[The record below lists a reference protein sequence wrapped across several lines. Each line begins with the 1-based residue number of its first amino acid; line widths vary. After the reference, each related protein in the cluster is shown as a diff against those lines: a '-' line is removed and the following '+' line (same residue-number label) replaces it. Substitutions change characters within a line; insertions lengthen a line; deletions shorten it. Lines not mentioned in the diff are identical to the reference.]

1 MPRAGVIG
9 RPIGH
14 SLSPAIFRAAFG
26 ALGLDGWAYEAFEVG
41 EDQAAAFAGRVR
53 DDLVGLSVTMPDKA
67 AVIPALDE
75 LAPVAADLGAVNC
88 IARHP
93 EDAARLVG
101 HNTDGPGLVD
111 ALRLDEGLD
120 LHGRRAVLL
129 GAGGAGRAVARALGE
144 AGVELAV
151 VNRSADRAEVAARL
165 AGARGRV
172 GTLDDVAGAELI
184 VNATSVGMGDD
195 HRLPLERDLLHGG
208 QVVVDLVYHPLET
221 PLLAAAA
228 AAGAHPVGGVGMLVH
243 QAAHQL
249 RLWTGAEPPVDAMR
263 AGALAALAERA
274 G

>member
-9 RPIGH
+9 SPIRH
-14 SLSPAIFRAAFG
+14 SLSPAIFRAAFD
-26 ALGLDGWAYEAFEVG
+26 ALGLDDWSYDAFEVA
-41 EDQAAAFAGRVR
+41 EPAAAAFAGRVR

-75 LAPVAADLGAVNC
+75 LSPIAADLGAVNC
-88 IARHP
+88 VARHP
-93 EDAARLVG
+93 TRGAWLVG

-111 ALRLDEGLD
+111 ALRIDEHLD
-120 LHGRRAVLL
+120 LQGRRGVLL
-129 GAGGAGRAVARALGE
+129 GAGGAGRAVARALGR

-151 VNRSADRAEVAARL
+151 VNRSAERAEVAAAL
-165 AGARGRV
+165 AGPRGRV
-172 GTLDDVAGAELI
+172 GTEAQVADADLV
-184 VNATSVGMGDD
+184 VNATSVGMAPDGG
-195 HRLPLERDLLHGG
+195 LPVAADLLREG

-228 AAGAHPVGGVGMLVH
+228 AVGARPVGGVGMLVH
-243 QAAHQL
+243 QAALQL
-249 RLWTGAEPPVDAMR
+249 RHWTGAEPPVDAMR